1 MAEPVKQSK
10 MIAFRLSEKQ
20 LADKIDAFREEYGK
34 GQHGMV
40 TWARFCTFIGYSME
54 EVAECYTRGKESK
67 NAYSTRA
74 EMLERFQTE
83 CYAMTNETATKQQQ
97 LAKNETATN
106 FLKPDQSNSATKTII
121 QVMIG
126 CPGDDRW
133 IEAMK

>member
-1 MAEPVKQSK
+1 MAGNENSGAG
-10 MIAFRLSEKQ
+10 IAFRLSEAKLEQ
-20 LADKIDAFREEYGK
+20 KIKDFREEYGK

-40 TWARFCTFIGYSME
+40 TWARFCNFLGYSE
-54 EVAECYTRGKESK
+54 SEVRECYAKGKEGK

-83 CYAMTNETATKQQQ
+83 CNALTSETCNKQQT
-97 LAKNETATN
+97 LARDERNKNH
-106 FLKPDQSNSATKTII
+106 LKPEQAEDKPGFT
-121 QVMIG
+121 VRVLIG